1 MIIKKAI
8 ILLYP
13 PYNHNIIELDKSLT
27 TYCQDNNLAIIKT
40 IYAEDTFDCD
50 ALRQLIQSV
59 NRQSKPV
66 TVIIDRNCYTSFFHI
81 CTWCV
86 LGTLSTAK
94 LIDELLVYQGIEQ
107 QEIDCP
113 KTKFDVF
120 KKCEFDFLNISSFY
134 FERAMSLIEEQRIRK
149 KTY

>member
-1 MIIKKAI
+1 MTIKKAI

-13 PYNHNIIELDKSLT
+13 PYNHNIIELDKSLIT
-27 TYCQDNNLAIIKT
+27 CCQDNNLSIIKT
-40 IYAEDTFDCD
+40 IYAEDTFDSE
-50 ALRQLIQSV
+50 ALRQLIQSA

-66 TVIIDRNCYTSFFHI
+66 TVIIDRNCYTSFLHI
-81 CTWCV
+81 CTWCI

-94 LIDELLVYQGIEQ
+94 LIDELLIYQGNEQ
-107 QEIDCP
+107 QKIDYQ
-113 KTKFDVF
+113 KVKSDVF

-149 KTY
+149 TIY

>member
-1 MIIKKAI
+1 MTIKKAI

-13 PYNHNIIELDKSLT
+13 PYDHNIIELDKSLT

-40 IYAEDTFDCD
+40 IYAEDTFDSE
-50 ALRQLIQSV
+50 ALRQLIQSA

-66 TVIIDRNCYTSFFHI
+66 TVIIDRNCYHSFLHI

-94 LIDELLVYQGIEQ
+94 LIDELLIYQENEQ
-107 QEIDCP
+107 QEVNCQEI
-113 KTKFDVF
+113 KFDVF

-134 FERAMSLIEEQRIRK
+134 FERAMSLLEEQRNRK
-149 KTY
+149 TIY